1 MLIVLSRSPSEISW
15 CPDFIEAACCDHKN
29 ITVFITLQ
37 AAVLSSPFLPGSG
50 DYYAFQQRLLNLQKT
65 CGIKLLCC
73 GRALREQGYD
83 PHNLQEGFEA
93 AGYMELVASLMGNDE
108 VVQC

>member
-1 MLIVLSRSPSEISW
+1 MLIVLSRPPSEISW
-15 CPDFIEAACCDHKN
+15 CPDFIEAACCNHKN

-37 AAVLSSPFLPGSG
+37 AVMLASPFLSGSS
-50 DYYAFQQRLLNLQKT
+50 DHHCFQQRLLNLQKNH
-65 CGIKLLCC
+65 GIKLLCC

-83 PHNLQEGFEA
+83 PQNLKEGFEA
-93 AGYMELVASLMGNDE
+93 AGYMELIAGLMGDDE

>member
-1 MLIVLSRSPSEISW
+1 MLIVLSRPPEEISW
-15 CPDFIEAACCDHKN
+15 CPDFIEAACLDRKN
-29 ITVFITLQ
+29 IVVFITLQ

-50 DYYAFQQRLLNLQKT
+50 DYHAFQQRLLKLQKT
-65 CGIKLLCC
+65 YGIKLLCC

-83 PHNLQEGFEA
+83 PQNLQEGFEA
-93 AGYMELVASLMGNDE
+93 AGYMELIAGLMGDDE